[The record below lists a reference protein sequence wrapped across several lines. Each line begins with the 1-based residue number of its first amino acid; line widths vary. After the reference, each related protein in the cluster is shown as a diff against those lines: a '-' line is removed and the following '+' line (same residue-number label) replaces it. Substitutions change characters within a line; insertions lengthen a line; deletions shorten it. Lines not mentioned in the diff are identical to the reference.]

1 MSKPEKIIV
10 GLEASVIGLDAQTG
24 EVCWHNDMSLGGHSW
39 VALAVHEEV
48 VFASANAKRIFC
60 IEKETG
66 QTLWSAPT
74 NGIGRAALM
83 VTDQGICVS
92 KGGFVEC
99 FSFEGSLLWSKNLK
113 QWGKKAAAMA
123 YKNTIVQA
131 DG

>member
-1 MSKPEKIIV
+1 MSKPDKLIV

-24 EVCWHNDMSLGGHSW
+24 EVCWHNNMPLGGHSW
-39 VALAVHEEV
+39 VALAVYEEV
-48 VFASANAKRIFC
+48 IFASANAKRLFC

-66 QTLWSAPT
+66 QTRWSVQT
-74 NGIGRAALM
+74 NGIGRASLII
-83 VTDQGICVS
+83 TEQGICVS

-99 FSFEGSLLWSKNLK
+99 FSFAGDLLWSKNLK